1 MKFKHLFSV
10 VFSFLVFFICV
21 SCDLYMT
28 TFSEIYSDYKSAK
41 KHCLFN
47 DDKPV
52 EITIEETNQPTQTAI
67 ECLKETREYIFNA
80 FMSVQPLLD
89 ICNFIENKIKE
100 LEEEWKKN

>member
-1 MKFKHLFSV
+1 MKAFVIKNENNNGWGKYFE
-10 VFSFLVFFICV
+10 IDGQDRCYT
-21 SCDLYMT
+21 DNIAEA
-28 TFSEIYSDYKSAK
+28 EIYSDYKSAK

-100 LEEEWKKN
+100 LEEE